1 MGGIPL
7 FYLLL
12 TSGLVSIFEAF
23 VQASDLEGNSF
34 FDTSERWDGP
44 VIVIS
49 DKSMLLLIALRIC
62 SFNYSFDD
70 AAHVL
75 V

>member
-1 MGGIPL
+1 MGVIPL

-12 TSGLVSIFEAF
+12 TSGLVSILEAF
-23 VQASDLEGNSF
+23 VQASDLERNSF
-34 FDTSERWDGP
+34 FDTSERRDGS
-44 VIVIS
+44 VLVIS
-49 DKSMLLLIALRIC
+49 EKSILLLKALRIC
-62 SFNYSFDD
+62 SFNYSLDD